1 MKIED
6 KKLPEDLWI
15 SPDQEFSDVSQ
26 HLLTL
31 EPPGLENEDHDHD
44 QKIFRTKNFFG
55 PKFFFWAK
63 IFFG

>member
-26 HLLTL
+26 HLLTS
-31 EPPGLENEDHDHD
+31 EPPGLENEDHDPED
-44 QKIFRTKNFFG
+44 WISEPLNKTQ
-55 PKFFFWAK
+55 
-63 IFFG
+63 

>member
-1 MKIED
+1 VKIED

-31 EPPGLENEDHDHD
+31 ESPGLKKEDHDPED
-44 QKIFRTKNFFG
+44 WISEPLNKTQ
-55 PKFFFWAK
+55 
-63 IFFG
+63 